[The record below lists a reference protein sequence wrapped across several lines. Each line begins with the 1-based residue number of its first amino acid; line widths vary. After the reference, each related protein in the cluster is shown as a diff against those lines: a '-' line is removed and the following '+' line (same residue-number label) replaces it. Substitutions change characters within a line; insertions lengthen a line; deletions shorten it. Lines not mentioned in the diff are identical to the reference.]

1 MNLQEKIRR
10 ILKESEEHD
19 WAINLAQKIQKRM
32 DREVN
37 DNHRYVFIKDLNGS
51 GFSKS
56 FKTMDELI
64 KEYGDWV
71 NVDWYEI
78 EEKLD
83 KITDAD
89 IIRWNESTYTGW
101 YKSKKIMIKAAQ
113 DPDNGWGYHFYVQKL
128 LRRPD

>member
-1 MNLQEKIRR
+1 MNLQEHIRR

-37 DNHRYVFIKDLNGS
+37 DNHEYVFIKDLNGS

-64 KEYGDWV
+64 KQYGDWV

-89 IIRWNESTYTGW
+89 IIRWNNPTFTGW
-101 YKSKKIMIKAAQ
+101 YQSRRILIKAAQ